1 MAGKNIDSFSF
12 IEPLGHDFP
21 QTKIERYWASFWGP
35 YSLQRER
42 SIAYAYNSNMS
53 FLPMRYTLKRFELD
67 NTMPDDDWIISSFLA
82 LVRTEFSE
90 KKQVLSNKWPGKV
103 KRTISVSEDFLLS
116 FAKSSDNAVTIT
128 EIQPRDN
135 TPEAIAGSVYDLLCD
150 PRIGD
155 KKNKQN
161 NDKQQF
167 IDHLMSE
174 VENRNR
180 LLFVIPGF
188 PFKDQNRFRVPFNS
202 DTPDLAEI
210 SFMLRLYRLTQ
221 SIYQVHPF
229 GADIVVL
236 TDGDLYHSVF
246 DVDKKDVD
254 QYFKRMINYR
264 NKLNLQATVSFISLK
279 EMIDRSSEVRIAE
292 NMIEHIEQRLVAFL
306 NNTHDENLQHSFAM
320 LKQGMKW
327 NYNSKRNNFDVD
339 DATCWKILS
348 SNYSDV
354 EGAAKE
360 AWLKFDEKASKM
372 ALHYAAVNLMLKRT
386 NLIQHFFPEAI
397 RGTVHPKP
405 GQFALAGSAAYAWN
419 GIAWS
424 DEWPRNI
431 DDIRVRPYM
440 EIIDSKQLIEVV
452 LEHTNEPLFYMG
464 SDYCKNYIMAKRAF
478 PLQPYMF
485 SDILVKPFKETD
497 IEKLAELGADD
508 NYFSWERISQNRD
521 YYERLMTFRIAHY
534 NEHGFGVYGVWL
546 GDELIGQAGL
556 QVVNKEKDQI
566 EWVIFLGQKYV
577 GQKYGST
584 ILSHIIALCKQNNMD
599 TLYAIVRPDNSA
611 GIALAKKFG
620 GVLASKV
627 KHYSENGIKFKIDL
641 TRVV

>member
-53 FLPMRYTLKRFELD
+53 FLPMRYTLKRFDLD

-90 KKQVLSNKWPGKV
+90 KKQELSNKWPGKV
-103 KRTISVSEDFLLS
+103 KKTISVSEDFLLS

-167 IDHLMSE
+167 IDHLISE

-279 EMIDRSSEVRIAE
+279 EMIDRSSEAGIAQ
-292 NMIEHIEQRLVAFL
+292 NMIEHIEQRLIAFL
-306 NNTHDENLQHSFAM
+306 NDALDENLQHSFAI

-339 DATCWKILS
+339 DATCWSILT
-348 SNYSDV
+348 SNYDDV
-354 EGAAKE
+354 EESAKE
-360 AWLKFDEKASKM
+360 AWIRFDEKASKM

-386 NLIQHFFPEAI
+386 NLIQLFFPEAI
-397 RGTVHPKP
+397 RGTVHPKLD
-405 GQFALAGSAAYAWN
+405 QFALAGSAAYAWN
-419 GIAWS
+419 GVAWS
-424 DEWPRNI
+424 DEWPQNI

-440 EIIDSKQLIEVV
+440 EIIDSKQLIKVV
-452 LEHTNEPLFYMG
+452 LEHTNEPLFYMS

-497 IEKLAELGADD
+497 VEKLAELGAND
-508 NYFSWERISQNRD
+508 NYFSWERISQSRD
-521 YYERLMTFRIAHY
+521 YYERLMAFRIAHY

-566 EWVIFLGQKYV
+566 EWVIFLGKKYV

-584 ILSHIIALCKQNNMD
+584 ILGHIIALCKQNNMD